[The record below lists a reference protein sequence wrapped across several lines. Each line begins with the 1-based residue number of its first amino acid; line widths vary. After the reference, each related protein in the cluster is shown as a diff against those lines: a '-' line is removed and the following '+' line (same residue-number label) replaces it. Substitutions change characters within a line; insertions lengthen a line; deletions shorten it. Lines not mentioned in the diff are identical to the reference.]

1 MHFAQASLVLAGISA
16 VASAAFLENGKRDT
30 GLEVTLTAA
39 EGKAADVVATVKN
52 VGTQSLNLLTL
63 GTFLD
68 SAPVQKL
75 AVTNEASML
84 IPISYSRNCSNVAK
98 MLLSPSLAFTVA
110 FRTAMYH
117 LTTSS

>member
-1 MHFAQASLVLAGISA
+1 MHFAQASLVLASISA
-16 VASAAFLENGKRDT
+16 VATAAFLENGKRDT

-39 EGKAADVVATVKN
+39 EGSAADVVATVKN

-75 AVTNEASML
+75 AVVDEASML
-84 IPISYSRNCSNVAK
+84 TTI
-98 MLLSPSLAFTVA
+98 LLLEN
-110 FRTAMYH
+110 R
-117 LTTSS
+117 L

>member
-1 MHFAQASLVLAGISA
+1 MYFAQASLVLAGISA

-39 EGKAADVVATVKN
+39 EGSAADVVATVKN

-75 AVTNEASML
+75 AVVDEASML
-84 IPISYSRNCSNVAK
+84 TTI
-98 MLLSPSLAFTVA
+98 LLLEN
-110 FRTAMYH
+110 R
-117 LTTSS
+117 L

>member
-1 MHFAQASLVLAGISA
+1 MHFAQASLVLASISTF
-16 VASAAFLENGKRDT
+16 ASAAFLENGKRDT

-39 EGKAADVVATVKN
+39 EGSAADVVATVKN

-75 AVTNEASML
+75 AVVDEASTL
-84 IPISYSRNCSNVAK
+84 TAISLFEN
-98 MLLSPSLAFTVA
+98 
-110 FRTAMYH
+110 
-117 LTTSS
+117 